1 MFYVIVQRKCSFFR
15 KNWVA
20 SQRNVRKTVF
30 YANDVNSIRSRNF
43 TKSVGIK
50 IRFDQFPTKY
60 FRSFSKLHVEYNQTK
75 LSASLS
81 SIVCHFNIFPPF
93 LPYSRFQIVE
103 PFVEQQ
109 RLCEHQCENCG
120 RYARIMK
127 LRGEGWNEFDNITKQ
142 RYALKVA

>member
-81 SIVCHFNIFPPF
+81 SIVCHLTFF
-93 LPYSRFQIVE
+93 LHSCHIHVSKSWKTVCWTTTPLRT
-103 PFVEQQ
+103 P
-109 RLCEHQCENCG
+109 
-120 RYARIMK
+120 MWK
-127 LRGEGWNEFDNITKQ
+127 LRQICANNEIKGG
-142 RYALKVA
+142 RVERVW

>member
-81 SIVCHFNIFPPF
+81 SIVCHLTFF
-93 LPYSRFQIVE
+93 LHSCHIHVSKSWN
-103 PFVEQQ
+103 
-109 RLCEHQCENCG
+109 RLLNNNASANTNVKIAADMRE
-120 RYARIMK
+120 
-127 LRGEGWNEFDNITKQ
+127 
-142 RYALKVA
+142 